1 MANKLNASKMLDEL
15 VADSLGCLRYIKK
28 NEDLNISM
36 IKKDDVG
43 LKRVKVASDSGLEL
57 MEEEL
62 KSQEEELKKMD
73 VNGLV
78 EKFEKMNV
86 NGSKTYVIRNTSDHE
101 ISNEVV
107 LRYIG
112 SMIYDNLIDLD
123 SRDGNKVDT
132 GYPLK
137 YFGEIVKYMKNEYD
151 IKKLNG
157 VEFDEFCRELI
168 SLNIPL
174 RSDITKRFF
183 SQFSEYGDRWKN
195 CCLIVNEKKYKLM
208 VNYMK
213 LKLGDLQYNSE
224 RDRYEIIRNTTIPSA
239 NEILTDFENYLKAPS
254 KYVKNEELKICNIM
268 KLFSEIGIDTSNEI
282 VKQYLLN
289 YTSFYCFGSNILV
302 NKEYDDKLREWNGD
316 YNWKLIY
323 RASEHEYTASSFH
336 ECCNDKGPTLIV
348 IKSSGGW
355 IFGGYTTQSWSG
367 DGIYNK
373 YDIFNNQ

>member
-1 MANKLNASKMLDEL
+1 MSGLQSKMDASNVLDEL
-15 VADSLGCLRYIKK
+15 VKATSSCCRCFCKSEEWSSVEVNEVK
-28 NEDLNISM
+28 NELEKASE
-36 IKKDDVG
+36 
-43 LKRVKVASDSGLEL
+43 KVD
-57 MEEEL
+57 M
-62 KSQEEELKKMD
+62 
-73 VNGLV
+73 
-78 EKFEKMNV
+78 
-86 NGSKTYVIRNTSDHE
+86 NGSKVYVIEDQSERE

-107 LRYIG
+107 LKYIG

-123 SRDGNKVDT
+123 SRDGDKVDT

-137 YFGEIVKYMKNEYD
+137 YFAEIMKYMKNEYD
-151 IKKLNG
+151 INELNG

-195 CCLIVNEKKYKLM
+195 CCLIVNEKKYKLIM
-208 VNYMK
+208 GCMK

-224 RDRYEIIRNTTIPSA
+224 KDRYEIIRNTTIPSA

-302 NKEYDDKLREWNGD
+302 NKEYDYYLGDWCDGCKL
-316 YNWKLIY
+316 KLLY
-323 RASEHEYTASSFH
+323 RASEHDYTASSFH
-336 ECCNDKGPTLIV
+336 ECCNDKEPTLVV

-355 IFGGYTTQSWSG
+355 IFGGYTTRSWSG

>member
-1 MANKLNASKMLDEL
+1 MSGLQSKMDASNVLDEL
-15 VADSLGCLRYIKK
+15 VKATSSCCRCFCKSEEWSSVEVNEVK
-28 NEDLNISM
+28 NELEKASE
-36 IKKDDVG
+36 
-43 LKRVKVASDSGLEL
+43 KVD
-57 MEEEL
+57 M
-62 KSQEEELKKMD
+62 
-73 VNGLV
+73 
-78 EKFEKMNV
+78 
-86 NGSKTYVIRNTSDHE
+86 NGSKVYVIEDQSEHE

-107 LRYIG
+107 LKYIG

-123 SRDGNKVDT
+123 SRDGDKVDT

-137 YFGEIVKYMKNEYD
+137 YFAEIMKYMKNEYD

-195 CCLIVNEKKYKLM
+195 CCLMVNEYEYKLIM
-208 VNYMK
+208 GCMK

-224 RDRYEIIRNTTIPSA
+224 KDRYEIIRNTTIPSA

-302 NKEYDDKLREWNGD
+302 NKEYDDKLREWIGD

-336 ECCNDKGPTLIV
+336 ECCNDKGPTLVV

-367 DGIYNK
+367 SIY
-373 YDIFNNQ
+373 IMI

>member
-1 MANKLNASKMLDEL
+1 MVHIFHFFLFIENMSGLQSKMDASNVLDEL
-15 VADSLGCLRYIKK
+15 VKATSSCCRCFCKSEELSSVEVNEVK
-28 NEDLNISM
+28 NELEKANE
-36 IKKDDVG
+36 
-43 LKRVKVASDSGLEL
+43 KVDMNDS
-57 MEEEL
+57 
-62 KSQEEELKKMD
+62 K
-73 VNGLV
+73 V
-78 EKFEKMNV
+78 
-86 NGSKTYVIRNTSDHE
+86 YVIEDQSEHE

-107 LRYIG
+107 LKYIG

-123 SRDGNKVDT
+123 SRDGDKVDT

-137 YFGEIVKYMKNEYD
+137 YFAEIMKYMKNEYD

-195 CCLIVNEKKYKLM
+195 CCLMVNEYEYKLIM
-208 VNYMK
+208 GCM
-213 LKLGDLQYNSE
+213 KLGDLQYNSE

-336 ECCNDKGPTLIV
+336 ECCNDKEPTLIV

-367 DGIYNK
+367 DCIYNAMI
-373 YDIFNNQ
+373 YLIINRL

>member
-1 MANKLNASKMLDEL
+1 MVHIFHFFLFIENMSGLQSKMDASNVLDEL
-15 VADSLGCLRYIKK
+15 VKATSSCCRCFCKSEEWSSVEVNEVK
-28 NEDLNISM
+28 NELEKASE
-36 IKKDDVG
+36 
-43 LKRVKVASDSGLEL
+43 KVD
-57 MEEEL
+57 M
-62 KSQEEELKKMD
+62 
-73 VNGLV
+73 
-78 EKFEKMNV
+78 
-86 NGSKTYVIRNTSDHE
+86 NGSKVYVIEDQSEHE

-107 LRYIG
+107 LKYIG

-123 SRDGNKVDT
+123 SRDGDKVDT

-137 YFGEIVKYMKNEYD
+137 YFAEIMKYMKNEYD

-195 CCLIVNEKKYKLM
+195 CCLIVNEKKYKLIM
-208 VNYMK
+208 GCM
-213 LKLGDLQYNSE
+213 KLGDLQYNSE

-323 RASEHEYTASSFH
+323 RASEHGYTARSFH
-336 ECCNDKGPTLIV
+336 KYCDDVKGPTLIV
-348 IKSSGGW
+348 IKSSEGW
-355 IFGGYTTQSWSG
+355 IFGGYTTKSWSG
-367 DGIYNK
+367 SIY
-373 YDIFNNQ
+373 IMI

>member
-1 MANKLNASKMLDEL
+1 MSELKSKVDAKKMLDEL
-15 VADSLGCLRYIKK
+15 LKATLSCYGCFGKTEEWSGVEVNEVK
-28 NEDLNISM
+28 NELEKANE
-36 IKKDDVG
+36 
-43 LKRVKVASDSGLEL
+43 KVDMNDS
-57 MEEEL
+57 
-62 KSQEEELKKMD
+62 K
-73 VNGLV
+73 V
-78 EKFEKMNV
+78 
-86 NGSKTYVIRNTSDHE
+86 YVIEDQSEHE

-107 LRYIG
+107 LKYIG

-123 SRDGNKVDT
+123 SRDGDKVDT

-137 YFGEIVKYMKNEYD
+137 YFAEIMKYMKNEYD
-151 IKKLNG
+151 INELNG

-174 RSDITKRFF
+174 RNDIFKRFF

-195 CCLIVNEKKYKLM
+195 CCLMVNEYEYKLIM
-208 VNYMK
+208 GCMK

-224 RDRYEIIRNTTIPSA
+224 KDRYEVIISTSTNY
-239 NEILTDFENYLKAPS
+239 ILTDFENYLKAPS

-336 ECCNDKGPTLIV
+336 EYCDDKGPTLIV

-367 DGIYNK
+367 DGIYNDMI
-373 YDIFNNQ
+373 YLIINR